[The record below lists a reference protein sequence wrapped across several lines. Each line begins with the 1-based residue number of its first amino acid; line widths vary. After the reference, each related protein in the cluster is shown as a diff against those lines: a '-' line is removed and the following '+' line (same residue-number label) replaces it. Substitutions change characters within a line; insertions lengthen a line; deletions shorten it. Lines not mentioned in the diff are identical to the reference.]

1 MNLLRQ
7 SMTMKAHDGGFSLIE
22 ILAALGIVG
31 ILIGIAIPAYNVYRE
46 KAQIAE
52 AQQVLKDIERA
63 IITLAA
69 DTGEWPGHQDI
80 GETNNGANNEIE
92 NLNSVSSGLVANDT
106 GTPYSNWNGPYMDAV
121 PLDPWG
127 TNYFLDTDY
136 EIPSGGSKFVVLGSY
151 GPNKVGKNIYDN
163 DNVRLI
169 LPIK

>member
-31 ILIGIAIPAYNVYRE
+31 ILIGIAIPAYNGYRE
-46 KAQIAE
+46 KADIAA

-63 IITLAA
+63 IITLAT
-69 DTGEWPGHQDI
+69 DTGEWPGHQTI
-80 GETNNGANNEIE
+80 GAINNAGGNEIYD
-92 NLNSVSSGLVANDT
+92 LNAATAGLTADDP
-106 GTPYSNWNGPYMDAV
+106 GTPYPNWNGPYMNAV

-136 EIPSGGSKFVVLGSY
+136 RIPNPGPDFVVLGSL
-151 GPNKVGKNIYDN
+151 GPSKCCNNQYNSDDV
-163 DNVRLI
+163 VLI
-169 LPIK
+169 LPLK